1 MSDDIEDLLRSGL
14 AARADAAPS
23 YDDPGLADAAIA
35 GAGRIR
41 RRRRVASA
49 ASGAGLLVLGAA
61 AFVYQPWFST
71 DDHDGDGTTAADTS
85 TVEVQ
90 NEFDMEFVIADDSG
104 SYSVLNQDGDSVA
117 LGDTEP
123 TRVYRLADA
132 YLAESP
138 GEVWTVSVDGDS
150 GTSYSKAT
158 EESYTKVSTGGEQF
172 AIVTP
177 TSDYESEEYS
187 LYDVTIAGAETEEET
202 EPVAF
207 TTSYAVTL
215 ADWNATTAVFT
226 ADLNSTT
233 GGNSGPYYFNEEFDF
248 GLESVSAA
256 GFESVLLV
264 DSMDPTN
271 VCVSDLDPAAGTAS
285 GKEQCGPM
293 DTAEV
298 QDALVA
304 ASGDTEADP
313 TAVAGSVMDQV
324 EGEYVPLA
332 DADLGKYETRF
343 FEAMFWTDPANT
355 WQLSGTPGEETWL
368 LIDASGEEPE
378 LSELEPPSGA
388 LMPVLS
394 YI

>member
-61 AFVYQPWFST
+61 AFVYQPWFTT

-90 NEFDMEFVIADDSG
+90 NELDMEFVIADDSG

-123 TRVYRLADA
+123 TYVYRLADA

-138 GEVWTVSVDGDS
+138 GEVWTVSVDGAS
-150 GTSYSKAT
+150 GATYPKAT

-187 LYDVTIAGAETEEET
+187 LYDVTIADSETEEEV

-215 ADWNATTAVFT
+215 ADWNETTAVFT
-226 ADLNSTT
+226 ADLNSVT
-233 GGNSGPYYFNEEFDF
+233 GGSSGSYYFNDDLEY
-248 GLESVSAA
+248 GLETVSTA
-256 GFESVLLV
+256 GFEAALLV
-264 DSMDPTN
+264 DSTDPSN
-271 VCVSDLDPAAGTAS
+271 VCVSDLYPAEGTAS
-285 GKEQCGPM
+285 GTEYCGPI
-293 DTAEV
+293 DSAEL
-298 QDALVA
+298 QSEFVA
-304 ASGDTEADP
+304 ATGTEVDP
-313 TAVAGSVMDQV
+313 AAVSESVKDQV
-324 EGEYVPLA
+324 GGEYIPLA
-332 DADLGKYETRF
+332 DADLGKYETRYL
-343 FEAMFWTDPANT
+343 ESMYYWTDPADR
-355 WQLSGTPGEETWL
+355 WQVSGTPGEDTWL
-368 LIDASGEEPE
+368 LVDASGEEPK

-394 YI
+394 YT